1 MYFTEDH
8 ADLPWEAIGP
18 FHYNPFNCLPK
29 DVSYTCKYVKGF
41 IFTLA
46 QNECKNTEN
55 SIRRG
60 HGNMFF
66 SCQCTCISQRVTRTS
81 HGKQLDL
88 FITILSIVYQKTFH
102 IHVNMSRALFSHLH
116 KMNAQILK
124 IQSGG
129 VMTMCFFPHQR
140 TCIRPWKG
148 F

>member
-1 MYFTEDH
+1 M
-8 ADLPWEAIGP
+8 
-18 FHYNPFNCLPK
+18 NCLP
-29 DVSYTCKYVKGF
+29 DGSYTCKYVKGF

-46 QNECKNTEN
+46 RNECANPEN

-60 HGNMFF
+60 HGNVLF

-88 FITILSIVYQKTFH
+88 FITILLIVYQKTVH

-116 KMNAQILK
+116 TMNAQILK

-129 VMTMCFFPHQR
+129 VITMCIFPINVHVSGPGR
-140 TCIRPWKG
+140 VFRETGILTKNLKG
-148 F
+148 